1 MSIFHVA
8 NLTLRELDPPTHVN
22 LTQTVCG
29 KIQQIKILVYSR
41 KKPNRGVEDIGN
53 IASQFF
59 QNPLKFLIFILYSC
73 NFPDKTKLH
82 PLEIP
87 QKCVR
92 SLGNSKTRNQDPWK
106 FHIIFFLGWLPP
118 FFPLLCFLT
127 SGNSTCYFS
136 DSPGN
141 SISSTP
147 PPVRFFS
154 GIAHCSWCEQLK

>member
-41 KKPNRGVEDIGN
+41 KKPNMGVEEIGN

-106 FHIIFFLGWLPP
+106 FHIIFFLGWLP
-118 FFPLLCFLT
+118 FFPLLLEI
-127 SGNSTCYFS
+127 
-136 DSPGN
+136 PHA
-141 SISSTP
+141 ISLIALEIPYPQPP

-154 GIAHCSWCEQLK
+154 GIAHCSCCEQLK